1 MYKHTIT
8 LKADFSK
15 AAEWQAEMFHKKT
28 RKCLHFIAM
37 DIFTKRQVPKS
48 KKNKAIRYL
57 MIGMASC
64 FSHIACH

>member
-15 AAEWQAEMFHKKT
+15 VAEWQAEMFHKKT
-28 RKCLHFIAM
+28 RKCLHSIAM
-37 DIFTKRQVPKS
+37 DIFTKRQAPKS
-48 KKNKAIRYL
+48 KKIKPSVIL

-64 FSHIACH
+64 FSQKACH